1 MNGKAPDEKIY
12 PPTLPDMEEV
22 AKRPEVNNAIGD
34 KEGEDEK
41 QQQKEEEA
49 KRKQQ
54 QPKKEEE
61 EEEPRKP
68 VDNYEPKLVDIV
80 DEIFEKVDNT
90 ESETQTGDRIN

>member
-1 MNGKAPDEKIY
+1 MFTILFICRYEREGPGWEDLG
-12 PPTLPDMEEV
+12 PPP
-22 AKRPEVNNAIGD
+22 PPNNAIGD

-54 QPKKEEE
+54 QQKKEEE